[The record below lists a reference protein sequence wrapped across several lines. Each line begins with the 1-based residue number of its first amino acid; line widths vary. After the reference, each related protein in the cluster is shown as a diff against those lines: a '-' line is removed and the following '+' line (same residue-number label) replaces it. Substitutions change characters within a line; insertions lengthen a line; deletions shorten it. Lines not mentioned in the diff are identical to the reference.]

1 LQCVADLVE
10 TEPDIRILGPYGI
23 ERSLALLGDLH
34 FLGGLRQLKEL
45 IGQYGP
51 KEFWMTEAYACTRPN
66 AWWNDSYRHAAENVF
81 LSLALAKAEGVR
93 CVNWYQFHDSV
104 IGSPQLANPVDTDHF
119 GLMNRDTSAKPSLLA
134 YATASRVLDKA
145 TFVGRLQF
153 PDDTNKGLLFDTPR
167 GQAAVLWNRADGYIL
182 NTDGPRT
189 DWRYPAPEVWVDTW
203 STKTDLVLPARDAT
217 VRQVDCIGQESTNPR
232 ANGTVSV
239 TLDGAPRVFYGLN
252 LKRPLRGRHDHH
264 PTGGHPIATGRTLP
278 SPGERG

>member
-1 LQCVADLVE
+1 VDPVAASQASLRGQGCVRRLC
-10 TEPDIRILGPYGI
+10 
-23 ERSLALLGDLH
+23 

-153 PDDTNKGLLFDTPR
+153 PDDTNKGLLLDTPR
-167 GQAAVLWNRADGYIL
+167 GQAAVLWNRADG
-182 NTDGPRT
+182 
-189 DWRYPAPEVWVDTW
+189 
-203 STKTDLVLPARDAT
+203 
-217 VRQVDCIGQESTNPR
+217 
-232 ANGTVSV
+232 
-239 TLDGAPRVFYGLN
+239 
-252 LKRPLRGRHDHH
+252 
-264 PTGGHPIATGRTLP
+264 
-278 SPGERG
+278 